1 MGRAL
6 TAVAGAASGA
16 IVGAVLLVTT
26 HPTSA
31 YTNDAYRQG
40 ASVGFILR
48 YVALGVAAAF
58 LLRVVRRYP
67 IPAGIGLA
75 VLLALAILPPT
86 LDTQTESEKR
96 RAAAVAED
104 DPAKRQAADFRAGV
118 IDGCVTRVRR
128 DLEGTP
134 EADGFDT
141 DHYCTCV
148 VDAVVAKPGRTLPEM
163 EAIMS
168 ELQAKGSLPP
178 ELQRATERCAAEA

>member
-26 HPTSA
+26 DPTSA
-31 YTNDAYRQG
+31 YLNDAYRQG
-40 ASVGFILR
+40 ASEGFVVR
-48 YVALGVAAAF
+48 YAALGVAAAF
-58 LLRVVRRYP
+58 LLRVVRRRP
-67 IPAGIGLA
+67 IPAGVGLA
-75 VLLALAILPPT
+75 ILLALAILPPT

-96 RAAAVAED
+96 KAAAVAED
-104 DPAKRQAADFRAGV
+104 DPAKRQVADFRAGL

-134 EADGFDT
+134 EVDAFDT
-141 DHYCTCV
+141 DQYCTCL
-148 VDAVVAKPGRTLPEM
+148 VDAVVATPGRTLPEM

-168 ELQAKGSLPP
+168 ELQDKGSPPP
-178 ELQRATERCAAEA
+178 EVQRAMERCVGEA